1 MASNPTYVALTMGTH
16 TWNPEDE
23 KVDQIVELMRKY
35 GIKSMDTAR
44 AYGDSEKSIGMRKL
58 ASEFNVDTKA
68 DTAIFPGSGRKVAQ
82 FAKES
87 LENLQTEKVTSARQ
101 IIPGI
106 SSAANTLQVRTYFF
120 HGPDETVP
128 FSEQLEVVNNLYREG
143 RFEKFGL
150 SNFSLEQV
158 LEIHSVAEE
167 KGYIVPSVYQS
178 NYSAAVRTNEEDL
191 FPTLR
196 KLGYSIQ
203 AYSPMATGLLVKTP
217 ADIAAGK
224 GSYNP
229 DEFSGKILRPM
240 FNKPSY
246 MKMLEEFG
254 KLSEESGIS
263 RTGLAYR
270 WVRHHSILKPEFG
283 DEMIIGGTTAEQV
296 ANSLK
301 ELEGGPL
308 EPWVA
313 DRISQLWE
321 IIKDDAPRDNLKYVR
336 NVALELASS

>member
-1 MASNPTYVALTMGTH
+1 V
-16 TWNPEDE
+16 
-23 KVDQIVELMRKY
+23 
-35 GIKSMDTAR
+35 
-44 AYGDSEKSIGMRKL
+44 RKL
-58 ASEFNVDTKA
+58 TSEFNVDTKA
-68 DTAIFPGSGRKVAQ
+68 DTAIFPGSGRKIAQ

-87 LENLQTEKVTSARQ
+87 LENLQTEKVTDTRQ
-101 IIPGI
+101 IVRDI
-106 SSAANTLQVRTYFF
+106 SYAANTLQVRTYFF

-128 FSEQLEVVNNLYREG
+128 FSEQLEAANKLYQEG
-143 RFEKFGL
+143 RFEKLGL
-150 SNFSLEQV
+150 SNFSLEEV
-158 LEIHSVAEE
+158 LEVHAIAKE
-167 KGYIVPSVYQS
+167 KGYIAPSVYQS
-178 NYSAAVRTNEEDL
+178 NYSAAVRTNEESL

-217 ADIAAGK
+217 ADFAAGK

-229 DEFSGKILRPM
+229 DAFSGKILRPM
-240 FNKPSY
+240 FDKPSY
-246 MKMLEEFG
+246 MKMLAAFG

-270 WVRHHSILKPEFG
+270 WVRHHSFLKAELG

-321 IIKDDAPRDNLKYVR
+321 IIKEDAPRDNLKFVR
-336 NVALELASS
+336 KAVQDLASS

>member
-1 MASNPTYVALTMGTH
+1 
-16 TWNPEDE
+16 
-23 KVDQIVELMRKY
+23 
-35 GIKSMDTAR
+35 
-44 AYGDSEKSIGMRKL
+44 MRKL
-58 ASEFNVDTKA
+58 ASEFNIDTKA
-68 DTAIFPGSGRKVAQ
+68 DTAIFPGSGRKIAQ

-87 LENLQTEKVTSARQ
+87 LENLQTDKVRAARQ
-101 IIPGI
+101 VVHDIPC
-106 SSAANTLQVRTYFF
+106 AANTIQVRTYFF

-128 FSEQLEVVNNLYREG
+128 FDEQLEAVNKIYQEG
-143 RFEKFGL
+143 RFEKLGL

-158 LEIHSVAEE
+158 LEIHAIAKE
-167 KGYIVPSVYQS
+167 KGYIAPSVYQS
-178 NYSAAVRTNEEDL
+178 NYSAAVRTNEGDL

-229 DEFSGKILRPM
+229 DAIVGKVLRPM
-240 FNKPSY
+240 YDKPSY

-254 KLSEESGIS
+254 KLSEESGVS

-270 WVRHHSILKPEFG
+270 WVRHHSFLKAELG

-336 NVALELASS
+336 NVVRALASS